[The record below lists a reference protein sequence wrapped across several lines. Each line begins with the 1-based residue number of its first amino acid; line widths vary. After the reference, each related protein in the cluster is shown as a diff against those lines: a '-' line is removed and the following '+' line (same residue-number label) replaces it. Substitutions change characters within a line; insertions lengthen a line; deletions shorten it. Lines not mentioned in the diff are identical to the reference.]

1 MRNRPFSPW
10 LMLGF
15 LLALPG
21 LALSQSAQ
29 QHLTLMIAGRPGLAT
44 VVQVDGRSYI
54 EVEALASL
62 SSGSLAFKGSQII
75 LTLPGSAVVAL
86 PAASAAAVPANQG
99 FSKEFLR
106 AAIEEMTGIREWRS
120 VLTHAVQH
128 NYPVTEDWINIYRA
142 RAAKSLTL
150 TSVAA
155 STDADRDAQ
164 KLLANELDNMQKLS
178 NKIMDLHTSM
188 DYIPPDTLE
197 NDPLDQRIL
206 SCAQAMASMAVGG
219 QFQDDGSC
227 H

>member
-10 LMLGF
+10 LMLAL

-21 LALSQSAQ
+21 FALSQSAQ
-29 QHLTLMIAGRPGLAT
+29 QHLTLVITGRPGLAT
-44 VVQVDGRSYI
+44 VVQIDGRSYI
-54 EVEALASL
+54 EVEALASI
-62 SSGSLAFKGSQII
+62 SSGSLSFKGTQII
-75 LTLPGSAVVAL
+75 LTLPGPAVISI
-86 PAASAAAVPANQG
+86 PAPSAAAVPANQG

-128 NYPVTEDWINIYRA
+128 GSPVTEDWLNIYRA

-150 TSVAA
+150 TSLAA
-155 STDADRDAQ
+155 STDSDRDAL
-164 KLLANELDNMQKLS
+164 KLLSNELDNMQKLS

-188 DYIPPDTLE
+188 DYIPPDTL
-197 NDPLDQRIL
+197 NDDALDHQVL
-206 SCAQAMASMAVGG
+206 ACAQAMASMAVGG
-219 QFQDDGSC
+219 QFQDEGSC